1 MIRVSLQRPT
11 EFNVEEIKLI
21 LLFDNTQKMGYSKK
35 FLECEKIEK
44 VYGNL
49 VFGETPA
56 DRALTYACFV
66 MSIDGKI
73 AFEDSH
79 LGPLIARTNFLDP
92 SGAKADYWILNMLRG
107 ISDGIIIGG
116 GTLSEHPDYTGT
128 IFDID
133 IVNARIKAGMP
144 IAPWT
149 IIVSN
154 SGRRIPYKN
163 RVFTDKEV
171 PILINTSPEGFK
183 NLEKEIIHPYFVID
197 HSDLSTVR
205 KQVEDNKEKIAV
217 LVTGTDSSSDGEILF
232 KVLKAMGVEKV
243 LVESPSYVHYL
254 MGKGLLDEIFINT
267 SAIFVGG
274 KCASIGWNNEPFTST
289 NHPHAE
295 VVSIHIHKA
304 NFIYTRYKL
313 IYGIINKS

>member
-1 MIRVSLQRPT
+1 LT
-11 EFNVEEIKLI
+11 

-56 DRALTYACFV
+56 DRVLTYACFV

-92 SGAKADYWILNMLRG
+92 SGAKADYWILNVLRG
-107 ISDGIIIGG
+107 ISDGIIIGS
-116 GTLSEHPDYTGT
+116 GTLVKELDYRGR
-128 IFDID
+128 IFDAD

-144 IAPWT
+144 IAPWK

-154 SGRRIPYKN
+154 SGRRIPYEH

-183 NLEKEIIHPYFVID
+183 NLEKEIIHPYVVID
-197 HSDLSTVR
+197 YSDLSTVR
-205 KQVEDNKEKIAV
+205 SQVENNKGKIAV
-217 LVTGTDSSSDGEILF
+217 IITGSNGISDGHVLF
-232 KVLKAMGVEKV
+232 KVLKAMGIERV
-243 LVESPSYVHYL
+243 LVEPPSYTHYL
-254 MGKGLLDEIFINT
+254 MGEGLLDEIFINT

-274 KCASIGWNNEPFTST
+274 KCASVGWNNEPFTST

-295 VVSIHIHKA
+295 VVSIHIHKS
-304 NFIYTRYKL
+304 NFIYVRYKL
-313 IYGIINKS
+313 RYGITNISMT